1 MAIDISSV
9 SMLELQ
15 VLWHLSNHDLHGYAL
30 IQGLSK
36 HRSSPLTP
44 GTLYPL
50 LGRFEKQNLIAVKE
64 TGERDK
70 KTYTLTPEGKL
81 LLDKLANEFIEIFDG
96 IYTRYH
102 CSVCEH
108 FLHDKPRIAQSASSS
123 PSKFEETKS

>member
-1 MAIDISSV
+1 MVVDISGV

-15 VLWHLSNHDLHGYAL
+15 VLWHLSLQDLHGYAL
-30 IQGLSK
+30 IQELSK

-50 LGRFEKQNLIAVKE
+50 LQRFEKQNLIVVKE

-70 KTYTLTPEGKL
+70 KIYTLTPEGKQL
-81 LLDKLANEFIEIFDG
+81 IDKLAHEFIEVFDG
-96 IYTRYH
+96 IYVKYH

-108 FLHDKPRIAQSASSS
+108 FLHDKSRSAQEPGVSFA
-123 PSKFEETKS
+123 EEKK